1 MVRAT
6 IETTLSEPDVPHA
19 TPPQIATSQTPR
31 NGGGGSWVGAEWD
44 ALWGRVGTLYYA
56 EKRYQTRKGRD
67 PHSPGLPISSCLLH
81 LH

>member
-31 NGGGGSWVGAEWD
+31 NDGGGSWVGAEWD
-44 ALWGRVGTLYYA
+44 ALRGRIGTRYYA
-56 EKRYQTRKGRD
+56 GKRYQTRKGRD